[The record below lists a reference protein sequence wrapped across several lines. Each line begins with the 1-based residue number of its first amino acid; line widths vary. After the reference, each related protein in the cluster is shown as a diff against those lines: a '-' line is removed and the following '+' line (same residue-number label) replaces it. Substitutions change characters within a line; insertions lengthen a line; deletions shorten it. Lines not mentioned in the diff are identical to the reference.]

1 MSTFSFEGGRRGTAE
16 DTGTRVLD
24 NIEQRR
30 WVGAG
35 LIGQFLLCAKEC
47 QSWEEPAG
55 SSRGLS
61 SDGGTASSSASPG
74 SGDSGVATAAMA
86 ASSSSGLLLLLGLAP
101 PSAEVLLLLLW
112 PS

>member
-1 MSTFSFEGGRRGTAE
+1 MAE

-55 SSRGLS
+55 ASMGLS
-61 SDGGTASSSASPG
+61 SGGAAAASSASPD
-74 SGDSGVATAAMA
+74 SGDSGVATV

-101 PSAEVLLLLLW
+101 PSAEVLLLLLLW

>member
-1 MSTFSFEGGRRGTAE
+1 MSTCSFEEGRKGTAE
-16 DTGTRVLD
+16 DTGMRVLD

-30 WVGAG
+30 GVGAG

-55 SSRGLS
+55 ASVGLS
-61 SDGGTASSSASPG
+61 SGGAAAASSASPD
-74 SGDSGVATAAMA
+74 SGDSGVATV

-101 PSAEVLLLLLW
+101 PSAEVLLLLLLW